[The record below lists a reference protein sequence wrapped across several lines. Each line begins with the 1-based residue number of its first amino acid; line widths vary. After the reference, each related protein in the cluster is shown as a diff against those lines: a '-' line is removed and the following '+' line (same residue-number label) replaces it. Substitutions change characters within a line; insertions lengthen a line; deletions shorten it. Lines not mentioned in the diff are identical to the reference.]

1 MQNAKHRLQSR
12 RATTDNAFVMTLA
25 LSLPAVEARPAHP
38 PETRPARVV
47 PWLEETLKR
56 DPIEAA
62 ATIGDALAATN
73 RVLLS
78 EARRLELAERYYATS
93 FSLWPQLERHFTRAQ
108 HPLTGHAL
116 AAAKA
121 ALTLSTELATAYKH
135 LLAHE
140 SEKRLILSSNRQLIA
155 LIHRCLQC
163 TNRILINSY
172 QAYAPVPARTW
183 HDAHAIYVFA
193 HGRNL
198 QMVPVASDSAET
210 TPERYYVQAL
220 LLALANP
227 YGFMPGHL
235 GRVIQYLHEYAHWA
249 RITDVPPVH
258 RLAKAVA
265 IVPVGHDF
273 PPFAANKGAN
283 VNGGK
288 LFLLTFDLAF
298 QIQEQL
304 RALEAGGAPPP
315 SVGIDPAAKTEHIA
329 LLRRLLRQWAIP
341 PARQF
346 NRLPSRARVVMC
358 AGLSGVWQYSRGTH
372 PDLPAVSTGLPAM
385 STCQVI
391 NHTPAGYALRQVD
404 TVHAALRIG
413 DLIALRVEGRN
424 ALQVAMIRW
433 FRNTLRGS
441 GLEFGCELLSDNPQ
455 AAAARAEDV
464 GTSAPVP
471 AIVLPD
477 DGQDNTPSMVIVPAG
492 SFELEQAISLRVGE
506 RMDTSV
512 LTKLVEQGPGF
523 ELYEYVAVG

>member
-1 MQNAKHRLQSR
+1 MP
-12 RATTDNAFVMTLA
+12 LA
-25 LSLPAVEARPAHP
+25 LSLPAVEARPTHP
-38 PETRPARVV
+38 PETRPARVA

-56 DPIEAA
+56 DPIDAA
-62 ATIGDALAATN
+62 STMGDALAATN
-73 RVLLS
+73 RVALS
-78 EARRLELAERYYATS
+78 ETRRLELAERYYAS
-93 FSLWPQLERHFTRAQ
+93 SLVLWPHLERHFTRAQ
-108 HPLTGHAL
+108 HPLTGNAL
-116 AAAKA
+116 TAAKA
-121 ALTLSTELATAYKH
+121 ALTLASELATAYKH
-135 LLAHE
+135 LLSHE
-140 SEKRLILSSNRQLIA
+140 ADRRLILSGNRQLIA

-172 QAYAPVPARTW
+172 QSYAPVPARTW

-198 QMVPVASDSAET
+198 QMTPVGSDSAEA

-227 YGFMPGHL
+227 YGFTPGQL
-235 GRVIQYLHEYAHWA
+235 GQVVQYLQAHAHWA

-265 IVPVGHDF
+265 IIPVGHDF

-304 RALEAGGAPPP
+304 RALEAGGA
-315 SVGIDPAAKTEHIA
+315 VPAAAGAAPTAKADYMT

-358 AGLSGVWQYSRGTH
+358 AGLPAVWQYSRGTR
-372 PDLPAVSTGLPAM
+372 PDLPGAVPGLPAM
-385 STCQVI
+385 NTCQVI
-391 NHTPAGYALRQVD
+391 NHTPAGYALRQVE
-404 TVHAALRIG
+404 TAHAALRIG

-424 ALQVAMIRW
+424 ALQVAMVRW

-455 AAAARAEDV
+455 AAAAHAEE
-464 GTSAPVP
+464 GAKAPVP
-471 AIVLPD
+471 AVVLP
-477 DGQDNTPSMVIVPAG
+477 GEGEEGAPAMVLLPAG
-492 SFELEQAISLRVGE
+492 AFETEQAITLKFGE
-506 RMDTSV
+506 RADTAV

-523 ELYEYVAVG
+523 QLYEYVAVA